1 MWKAC
6 QRTTKIEWH
15 GREDHPEPMHTT
27 SRLGGIAAGVLI
39 AFSAFAADEP
49 NKYQV
54 TGQVV
59 EVTEKSVI
67 IQKGDEKWE
76 LARKKSMKGANSLK
90 VGEKVTIYYH
100 MVADEV
106 IAKPAGK
113 AVKAAKGSKAEKSA
127 NPQ

>member
-1 MWKAC
+1 MLNGMRVIAILTSMNI
-6 QRTTKIEWH
+6 TTRI
-15 GREDHPEPMHTT
+15 G
-27 SRLGGIAAGVLI
+27 LIAAGLLFT
-39 AFSAFAADEP
+39 FSSFAADEP

-59 EVTEKSVI
+59 EVTDTSVI

-76 LARKKSMKGANSLK
+76 LARKKSLKGAASLK

-106 IAKPAGK
+106 IAKPTGK
-113 AVKAAKGSKAEKSA
+113 TGKSAKGSKAEKSA
-127 NPQ
+127 NSQ